1 MPKFIRLNEQKNA
14 LLSCILHGS
23 LFILDWISSIK
34 CRYQTFISF
43 LLFIYSWRFF
53 CKHLYIISV
62 WKHCSQ
68 NILNENMYSVSN
80 NDKCNNP
87 YSRSSLV
94 CMFKDNV
101 CDMNVCAGCCILC
114 MCVRKHFYNNLH
126 HHIMIPKSCFCHMN
140 EHQDSIAIMLYNNN
154 GVHVYLLF
162 LLLEMF
168 FFKIFFRF
176 TT

>member
-1 MPKFIRLNEQKNA
+1 
-14 LLSCILHGS
+14 
-23 LFILDWISSIK
+23 
-34 CRYQTFISF
+34 
-43 LLFIYSWRFF
+43 
-53 CKHLYIISV
+53 
-62 WKHCSQ
+62 
-68 NILNENMYSVSN
+68 MYSVSN

-140 EHQDSIAIMLYNNN
+140 EHQDSITIMLYNNN
-154 GVHVYLLF
+154 GVSVYFLF
-162 LLLEMF
+162 LLIEMF
-168 FFKIFFRF
+168 FFKILFGVQRYDKPKVSLYQSIPILYSKMKAHLFFSDSHIF
-176 TT
+176 